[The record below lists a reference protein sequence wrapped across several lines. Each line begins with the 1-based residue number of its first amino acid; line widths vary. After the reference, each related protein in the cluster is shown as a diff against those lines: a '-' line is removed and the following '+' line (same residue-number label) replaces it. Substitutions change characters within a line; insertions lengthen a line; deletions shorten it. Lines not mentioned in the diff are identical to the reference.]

1 MSLVSIIVPIYN
13 VEKYLRRCLDSLV
26 SQTYQNIEIICVND
40 GSTDNSQL
48 IIEEYKCKFPDR
60 IKSIM
65 KLNGGL
71 GDARNAGLLEAK
83 GEYVLFIDS
92 DDWIEKNTVEILIE
106 NALKNQSDIVI
117 CGLRRIT
124 EENRILSQEQCKLD
138 KEYNNKDALINLA
151 PAAWNKLYKRNLFVD
166 NNIMYPVNVWYEDLP
181 TTSKLFM
188 CSQKITTTNAV
199 LINYLQR
206 NNSIIYSY
214 DSRARDI
221 FKVLEEIKS
230 FNFQKS
236 NIYRDE
242 IEYLFIIHII
252 FAHLFRSTIL
262 DNQSL
267 KKEIKYCKDFIEEKY
282 PKYYKNKY
290 LDIRYKNNNSLLK
303 KIIMNIGILAFK
315 WNIYFPLLQAY
326 KFINHKIPIQF
337 KW

>member
-13 VEKYLRRCLDSLV
+13 VESYLARCLDSII

-48 IIEEYKCKFPDR
+48 IVDKYKYKFPNK
-60 IKSIM
+60 IKSII
-65 KLNGGL
+65 KVNGGL
-71 GDARNAGLLEAK
+71 GDARNKGLLEAT
-83 GEYVLFIDS
+83 GEYLLFIDS
-92 DDWIEKNTVEILIE
+92 DDWIEKNTVEIMME
-106 NALKNQSDIVI
+106 NAVKNKSDIVV

-124 EENRILSQEQCKLD
+124 EDNKVLSQEQCRLN
-138 KEYNNKDALINLA
+138 KEYDSKNALVNLA
-151 PAAWNKLYKRNLFVD
+151 PAAWNKLYKRSLFIE
-166 NNIMYPVNVWYEDLP
+166 NNIMYPINVWYEDLP

-188 CSQKITTTNAV
+188 CSQKITTTNDI

-206 NNSIIYSY
+206 SNSIIYSY

-221 FKVLEEIKS
+221 FKVLEEIRS
-230 FNFQKS
+230 FNFEKGKR
-236 NIYRDE
+236 YEDE

-262 DNQSL
+262 DNNAL
-267 KKEIKYCKDFIEEKY
+267 KQEVKYCKSFIERKY
-282 PKYYKNKY
+282 PMYFKNKY
-290 LDIRYKNNNSLLK
+290 LDIRCKNNNSLIK

-315 WNIYFPLLQAY
+315 HNLYFSLLQVY
-326 KFINHKIPIQF
+326 KFINNIIPIQF